1 MTKFTESMS
10 AILKAMNI
18 AQVTRIITISAWYTN
33 PETRQGKYKSMRFL
47 FSKLFAISIFKG
59 QYLFDNMWS
68 KVPGLV
74 NTLNSEGQMD
84 EMLRQTDEK
93 VSFTSVLVPTLS
105 WDPMTDKEILTSV
118 GNTWVEGASGL
129 MPREG
134 KKILIFVKIS
144 QI

>member
-1 MTKFTESMS
+1 
-10 AILKAMNI
+10 
-18 AQVTRIITISAWYTN
+18 
-33 PETRQGKYKSMRFL
+33 
-47 FSKLFAISIFKG
+47 
-59 QYLFDNMWS
+59 MWS

-74 NTLNSEGQMD
+74 NTLNNEGQMD

-134 KKILIFVKIS
+134 KEYKFLIFVKIS
-144 QI
+144 QIQFMIRL

>member
-1 MTKFTESMS
+1 
-10 AILKAMNI
+10 
-18 AQVTRIITISAWYTN
+18 
-33 PETRQGKYKSMRFL
+33 
-47 FSKLFAISIFKG
+47 
-59 QYLFDNMWS
+59 MWS

-74 NTLNSEGQMD
+74 NTLNNEGQMD

-134 KKILIFVKIS
+134 KKFQFWLKFPKFEFSITFPDVARFMVSVAENPQKWHRKAVAVTTKYTKEEESSGFERLFAKFNEK
-144 QI
+144 